1 MFLSRELLALM
12 LLRREGAEGGKT
24 MIGQN
29 VQTQPGQLRYLPAG
43 SGTIR
48 FHQRAAVTTTAAKI
62 ETFVASQT
70 VPPTITLPGGEVRKP
85 QALQLQVEAGQTPGT
100 VYVTFDSGTSPE
112 VSATNGFLVPTAPAI
127 MTIPVADAINSL
139 GLGGGVRAVAVTST
153 TNVQLFWVF

>member
-1 MFLSRELLALM
+1 
-12 LLRREGAEGGKT
+12 

-29 VQTQPGQLRYLPAG
+29 VQTQPGQLSNLQ
-43 SGTIR
+43 SGATIR
-48 FHQRAAVTTTAAKI
+48 LHQRAAVTTTAAKI
-62 ETFVASQT
+62 ETFVSGQT
-70 VPPTITLPGGEVRKP
+70 VVPSLTLQANETRRP

-127 MTIPVADAINSL
+127 MTIPAADAINSL
-139 GLGGGVRAVAVTST
+139 GLGGGVRAVAVTNT